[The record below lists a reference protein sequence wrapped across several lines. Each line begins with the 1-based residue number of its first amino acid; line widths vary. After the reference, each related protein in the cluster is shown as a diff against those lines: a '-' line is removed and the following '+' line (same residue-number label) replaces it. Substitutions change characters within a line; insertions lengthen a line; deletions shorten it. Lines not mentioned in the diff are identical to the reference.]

1 MSVIFVSHRIMVYPI
16 MVYPAIIAVDLH
28 DRLKIS
34 GEVHLL
40 VHYKASVT

>member
-1 MSVIFVSHRIMVYPI
+1 MSVIFVSHRI